1 MQTIQEN
8 INVQAIY
15 DLFEEYRNAY
25 GREWERL
32 EKCERMYRG
41 DHWHDVPEADPGE
54 PRPVTPIIQSTIE
67 NIRAD
72 LVDQYPQAII
82 TADSPEY
89 GEVAEM
95 LTGAIRKKP
104 HPRRV
109 RQRVCQ
115 AVPRPA
121 RGRVHGAGG
130 RL

>member
-41 DHWHDVPEADPGE
+41 DHWHDVPEADHGE
-54 PRPVTPIIQSTIE
+54 PRPVTPIIH
-67 NIRAD
+67 
-72 LVDQYPQAII
+72 
-82 TADSPEY
+82 
-89 GEVAEM
+89 
-95 LTGAIRKKP
+95 TGKP

>member
-25 GREWERL
+25 GREWERQ

-41 DHWHDVPEADPGE
+41 DHWHDVPEADHGE

-72 LVDQYPQAII
+72 LVDQYPQAIL

-89 GEVAEM
+89 GEIAEM
-95 LTGAIRKKP
+95 LTGAIREN
-104 HPRRV
+104 HIR
-109 RQRVCQ
+109 
-115 AVPRPA
+115 AGYA
-121 RGRVHGAGG
+121 REYA
-130 RL
+130 